1 MNFRLKAASGELT
14 GKTFELGED
23 TRIGSARDAD
33 IRLEGVNARHCRIVF
48 DGGVLMLESAG
59 GVWVNGQPVI
69 RRPLASGDEIR
80 VGPHRFVLQAPG
92 LRQERVLDRAE
103 KRAISPWTWVV
114 IAALAAAGIAA
125 VLVFV
130 LRQPFS

>member
-48 DGGVLMLESAG
+48 DDGVLRLESAG
-59 GVWVNGQPVI
+59 GVWVNGEPVI

-92 LRQERVLDRAE
+92 LRRERVLDRPDS
-103 KRAISPWTWVV
+103 RSIHPWTWVV
-114 IAALAAAGIAA
+114 IAAFVAFGIA
-125 VLVFV
+125 VVIFFV
-130 LRQPFS
+130 TTMGT